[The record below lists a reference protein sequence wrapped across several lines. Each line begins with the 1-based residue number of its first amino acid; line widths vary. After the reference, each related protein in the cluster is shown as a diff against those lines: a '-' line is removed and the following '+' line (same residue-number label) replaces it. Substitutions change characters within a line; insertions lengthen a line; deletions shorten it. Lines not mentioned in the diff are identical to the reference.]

1 MIPSFAAWPSWMTF
15 AIIVI
20 LIGPIWRLILG
31 SRGRAS
37 WNSNRAL
44 HGRGAE
50 RQIQTELESRDQ
62 VIEDLQRR
70 LTEMES
76 RLDFTERLLAE
87 RSNEQKEPTTLGG

>member
-20 LIGPIWRLILG
+20 LIGPVWRLMLG
-31 SRGRAS
+31 SRGRES
-37 WNSNRAL
+37 WNSRTLRGRRAE
-44 HGRGAE
+44 G
-50 RQIQTELESRDQ
+50 QIQSELESRDQ

-87 RSNEQKEPTTLGG
+87 RSNEQKESTPLGS